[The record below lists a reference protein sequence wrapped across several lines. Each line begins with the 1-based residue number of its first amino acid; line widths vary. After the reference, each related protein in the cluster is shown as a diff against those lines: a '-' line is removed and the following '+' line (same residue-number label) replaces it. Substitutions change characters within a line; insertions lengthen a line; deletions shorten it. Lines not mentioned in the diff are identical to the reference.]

1 MAAGDW
7 FKISLTVPLHGRRVS
22 GLSVMA
28 VKGLPLARGAV
39 KSPIKIAFWKIPLA
53 G

>member
-1 MAAGDW
+1 VAAGDW

-28 VKGLPLARGAV
+28 IKGLPAARAAV
-39 KSPIKIAFWKIPLA
+39 KSRIK
-53 G
+53 